1 LLTLDVAI
9 VEEGVDEIGE
19 AKHRDQD
26 TTKGAAVR
34 QKKEQKAN
42 AFALCSWL

>member
-1 LLTLDVAI
+1 LQTLGVAI

-26 TTKGAAVR
+26 MIKGAAAK